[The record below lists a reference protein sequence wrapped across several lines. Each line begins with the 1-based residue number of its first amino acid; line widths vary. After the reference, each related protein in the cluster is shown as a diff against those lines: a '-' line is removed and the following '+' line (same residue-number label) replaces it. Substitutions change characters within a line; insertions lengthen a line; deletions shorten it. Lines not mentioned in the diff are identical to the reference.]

1 MRKIRKDPQQEVN
14 QKSKMLGEFIEKK
27 QDEGNPSNKKKKP
40 YTMAMATKDRLH
52 QSISDGSLK
61 EKLDKLSNSANVF
74 QSTVNSFS
82 QIVDKAQKQME
93 SQSAQVSAGN
103 DLSILSDMWVPM
115 FLNLIETS
123 EFQGLMASMLIR
135 MIS

>member
-1 MRKIRKDPQQEVN
+1 MRKQRKKDPHQQEVN
-14 QKSKMLGEFIEKK
+14 QKDKIREEST
-27 QDEGNPSNKKKKP
+27 KKKKP

-61 EKLDKLSNSANVF
+61 EKLDKISNSANVF

-93 SQSAQVSAGN
+93 NQSAQVSTGN
-103 DLSILSDMWVPM
+103 DLSIFADMWVPM

-123 EFQGLMASMLIR
+123 EFQGLVASMLIK

>member
-1 MRKIRKDPQQEVN
+1 MRKRQKDPQQKVN
-14 QKSKMLGEFIEKK
+14 QKIKMQEEYIEKNP
-27 QDEGNPSNKKKKP
+27 DEDRPSNKKKKP

-61 EKLDKLSNSANVF
+61 EKLDKISNSANVF
-74 QSTVNSFS
+74 QSTVDCFS
-82 QIVDKAQKQME
+82 EIVDKAQKQME

-103 DLSILSDMWVPM
+103 DLSILADMWVPM

-123 EFQGLMASMLIR
+123 EFQGLMASMLIK